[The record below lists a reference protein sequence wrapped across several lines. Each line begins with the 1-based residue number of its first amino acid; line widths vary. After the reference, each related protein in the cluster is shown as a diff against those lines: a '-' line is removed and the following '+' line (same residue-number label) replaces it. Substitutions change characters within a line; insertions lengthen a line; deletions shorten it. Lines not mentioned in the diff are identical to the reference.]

1 MSNSC
6 DVGVGAF
13 FSTGSGESSKI
24 LSRSSQTIQV
34 SISLWSPDSL
44 DWFVKMQ
51 MWIRKQQYHKVESGR
66 FSLENSTWWLD
77 NQKSFY
83 RLLDRINEINS
94 DCHPFISYP
103 CQLVPTSTRSEVVGL
118 YSPVQE
124 LVSPVTAAASNA
136 KFNLSLGSNKSAGC
150 LYRMISTIF
159 QPHQEKPLP
168 NCEPPVFGQPK
179 SEKKPKAIQGL
190 PCPRPSEVPRR
201 AVTTSTKRPDCF
213 PSLITFRDIFE
224 IFSSLKGAS
233 FKYEELH
240 KYYRHLQHIC
250 IILYIYSL

>member
-168 NCEPPVFGQPK
+168 NCEPPVFGQPI

-250 IILYIYSL
+250 IILYI